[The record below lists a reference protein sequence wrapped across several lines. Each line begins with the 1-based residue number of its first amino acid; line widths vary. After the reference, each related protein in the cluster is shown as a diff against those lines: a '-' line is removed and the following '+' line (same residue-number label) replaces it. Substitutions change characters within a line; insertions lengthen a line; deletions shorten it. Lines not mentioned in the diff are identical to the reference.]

1 MKVCTNAYT
10 VTKKDNYFSVM
21 TDSVE
26 IRILFL
32 TDSILRIRAGFD
44 GDFAEES
51 YSLVMTA
58 WEDRMDDFLKG
69 RRTRVEAADA
79 VLSDGDREY
88 CRPDW
93 MCGKFFREK
102 QLFKGQGQRG

>member
-21 TDSVE
+21 TDRVE

-58 WEDRMDDFLKG
+58 WEDRMDEDVYKRQAPSVSL
-69 RRTRVEAADA
+69 RAASHGLRKNS
-79 VLSDGDREY
+79 VSPG
-88 CRPDW
+88 
-93 MCGKFFREK
+93 
-102 QLFKGQGQRG
+102 

>member
-32 TDSILRIRAGFD
+32 TDSIRVSGPDL
-44 GDFAEES
+44 
-51 YSLVMTA
+51 TA
-58 WEDRMDDFLKG
+58 IS
-69 RRTRVEAADA
+69 RRNPTA
-79 VLSDGDREY
+79 L
-88 CRPDW
+88 
-93 MCGKFFREK
+93 
-102 QLFKGQGQRG
+102 